1 MRRFVRARVIRQT
14 GPPFMIAVIDYNAG
28 NLTSVC
34 CAVRHL
40 GLEPTVTQ
48 DPDEVRRADHV
59 IFPGVGAAGASMETL
74 RARGLDQ
81 GLHDARAAGK
91 PILGICVG
99 CQIIFTFSDENG
111 GVDCLGLLPGTVER
125 FRFPAGVHRKVPH
138 MGWNEVR
145 LDTQHPVL
153 DGVPAQ
159 SQFYFVHS
167 YHVRAEDP
175 DCVIGTATYGEVD
188 FTAIVARESLFA
200 VQFHAEKSGPPGLRL
215 LENFLRW
222 SP

>member
-1 MRRFVRARVIRQT
+1 
-14 GPPFMIAVIDYNAG
+14 MIAVIDYNAG
-28 NLTSVC
+28 NLSSVC

-40 GLEPTVTQ
+40 GFEPTVTQ

-59 IFPGVGAAGASMETL
+59 IFPGVGAAGASMESL
-74 RARGLDQ
+74 QARGLDQ
-81 GLHDARAAGK
+81 GLLDAREAGR

-99 CQIIFTFSDENG
+99 CQVAFGFSEEDDG
-111 GVDCLGLLPGTVER
+111 TDCLGLLPGRVER
-125 FRFPAGVHRKVPH
+125 FRFPEGVHRKVPH

-145 LDTQHPVL
+145 LKTEHPVL
-153 DGVPAQ
+153 DSVPAG

-167 YHVRAEDP
+167 YHVRADDP
-175 DCVIGTATYGEVD
+175 DCVIGEATYGEVD
-188 FTAIVARESLFA
+188 FTAIVADENLFA

-222 SP
+222 TP